1 MAILEIRLKEFLLIF
16 IEIIENMLT
25 LKGNSSN
32 KGIQEDKGNSVTSAI
47 SHSDTLEKISRK
59 LDNVKTKKIQKNK
72 LVHIIDQEDS
82 IITTDIEKVCLG
94 FKLQFNNKEI
104 ILEEKLEI
112 SISLINEFIRI
123 NLIIFMKNTIN
134 REIDMKT

>member
-1 MAILEIRLKEFLLIF
+1 
-16 IEIIENMLT
+16 MLT